1 MPASRA
7 DEPTPSAIHA
17 DGAAPVVPVMPAM
30 PTIPEETWRWARDAL
45 RLRPRGLLSDIDGT
59 LSPIAPTPDQA
70 RLYRGIRPLL
80 RRCLDAFDVVAA
92 ISGRPALDARR
103 MVGIPQ
109 MTYIGNHGMELL
121 APRAR
126 KPEVA
131 AEARAYEGAIA
142 DVLHEA
148 RARLGGH
155 EGKLLFE
162 NKGVTASIHYRL
174 ASDAEATR
182 AAIRRALDPLARRRQ
197 LRITEGR
204 MVVEIRPRVELDKG
218 TSVRALVERH
228 ALACALYLGDD
239 RTDEDAFRALRQLR
253 AEGVCLGIA
262 VAVSHAEAPATL
274 LAAADITLASIA
286 EVPRFLRWVLR
297 ALQPA

>member
-1 MPASRA
+1 MPSSRA
-7 DEPTPSAIHA
+7 DER
-17 DGAAPVVPVMPAM
+17 AATASQALRASQWEPA
-30 PTIPEETWRWARDAL
+30 IPEGTRRWACDAL
-45 RLRPRGLLSDIDGT
+45 QRFPRGLLTDIDGT

-103 MVGIPQ
+103 LIGLPQ
-109 MTYIGNHGMELL
+109 MTYVGNHGMELL

-126 KPEVA
+126 IPA
-131 AEARAYEGAIA
+131 IAGEARAFEGAIA
-142 DVLHEA
+142 DALHEA
-148 RARLGGH
+148 RARLSGH
-155 EGKLLFE
+155 EGGLLFE

-174 ASDAEATR
+174 ASDPEATR

-204 MVVEIRPRVELDKG
+204 MVIEIRPRVDLDKG

-239 RTDEDAFRALRQLR
+239 RTDVDAFRALRQLR
-253 AEGVCLGIA
+253 AEGVSLGIA
-262 VAVSHAEAPATL
+262 VAVSHAEAPAAL
-274 LAAADITLASIA
+274 LAAADITLASVA
-286 EVPRFLRWVLR
+286 EVPRFLRWVLGV
-297 ALQPA
+297 LQPA